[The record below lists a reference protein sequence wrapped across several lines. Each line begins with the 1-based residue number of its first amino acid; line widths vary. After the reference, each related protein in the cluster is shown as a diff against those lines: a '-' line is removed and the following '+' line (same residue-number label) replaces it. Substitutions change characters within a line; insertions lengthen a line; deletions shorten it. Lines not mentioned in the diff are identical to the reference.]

1 MTPKEKQRELI
12 VQIMKADENSGLY
25 DEPSRKQTAVDYLF
39 EKLWQMP
46 KDKLVWQHYLEKAKQ
61 MEKHQI
67 KEAYQVV
74 DLDIQHSDVGE
85 INSEEYYNETYK

>member
-46 KDKLVWQHYLEKAKQ
+46 KDKLVWQHYLEKAKE
-61 MEKHQI
+61 MEKEQI
-67 KEAYQVV
+67 REAFVV
-74 DLDIQHSDVGE
+74 GKWDGKDLDIDS
-85 INSEEYYNETYK
+85 NKYYKQNYE